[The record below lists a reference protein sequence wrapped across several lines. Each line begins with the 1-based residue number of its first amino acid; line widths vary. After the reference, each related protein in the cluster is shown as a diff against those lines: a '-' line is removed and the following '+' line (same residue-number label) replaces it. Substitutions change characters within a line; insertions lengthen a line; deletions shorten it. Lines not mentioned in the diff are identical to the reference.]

1 MEQLDVDEEQASL
14 RPGSLTPGRSSGWG
28 QRSKATCVAV
38 GVGIVILAADI
49 LGFAIEKGNGI
60 RPDRHITVG
69 LR

>member
-1 MEQLDVDEEQASL
+1 MEQLDSDEEQGSL
-14 RPGSLTPGRSSGWG
+14 RPGRSSGWG

-38 GVGIVILAADI
+38 GVGIVILAAVI
-49 LGFAIEKGNGI
+49 LAFAVEKGNGI

>member
-1 MEQLDVDEEQASL
+1 MEQLDSDEEQVSL
-14 RPGSLTPGRSSGWG
+14 RPGSGGWG

-38 GVGIVILAADI
+38 GVGIVILAAVI